1 MIEQIKILV
10 SRRAYEF
17 RPDDL
22 RLTVLTTAEV
32 SQQIQDH
39 FSFQVLQVATP
50 LQTFGPIPITMPPGL
65 VFDYGTTQ
73 TPEYEPAPIRFLHF
87 EPQRIVVDVAG
98 PSSAIDW
105 TFERLRLIL
114 EDVRAPDGSPAI
126 GEPASIKEYSEIS
139 ARYSFGIEDVIGG
152 PLLDLASETFGGEEL
167 TVMPLGIKF
176 GAVDPSAAVH
186 PSEIGSMAFSR
197 GSFVELRAGT
207 TPEDK
212 TFFSAA
218 ELTTDEHRSWLEALD
233 QRMSGTEGAS
243 GG

>member
-1 MIEQIKILV
+1 MIEYTKILV
-10 SRRAYEF
+10 ARRSYEF
-17 RPDDL
+17 QPDDL

-32 SQQIQDH
+32 SRQVQDH
-39 FSFQVLQVATP
+39 FSFQMLQVATP

-105 TFERLRLIL
+105 TFERLQLIL
-114 EDVRAPDGSPAI
+114 EEVRAPDGSPAI
-126 GEPASIKEYSEIS
+126 GEPASIREYSEIS
-139 ARYSFGIEDVIGG
+139 ARYSFGIEEIIGG
-152 PLLDLASETFGGEEL
+152 PLLDHAGETFGGKGL

-176 GAVDPSAAVH
+176 RAVEPSAAVH
-186 PSEIGSMAFSR
+186 PIEIGSMSFSQ

-207 TPEDK
+207 SPEDK

-218 ELTTDEHRSWLEALD
+218 ELPTDEHLSWLEALD
-233 QRMSGTEGAS
+233 RRVSSMKGVSGS
-243 GG
+243 